1 MTDSFEDFF
10 VNLYSLSLVP
20 IDKQKVLYKGKFLKV
35 IFLIFCI
42 SIQPDM
48 NPNKFKLKNGAVFML
63 IGKAEGSKKIPPK
76 PPSPK
81 EGDREGKDKKVKVK
95 KSCNIIYSNQD
106 RIPVGL

>member
-1 MTDSFEDFF
+1 
-10 VNLYSLSLVP
+10 
-20 IDKQKVLYKGKFLKV
+20 
-35 IFLIFCI
+35 
-42 SIQPDM
+42 M

-95 KSCNIIYSNQD
+95 KSCNIIYSN
-106 RIPVGL
+106 